1 MCLKITKKKKKVQI
15 KELCEGE
22 HICQFP
28 LTSKMYH
35 ANIKCFIAGEGSEL
49 WAGHV
54 KETIQFLLKKIQ
66 VIETKLIFALKF

>member
-15 KELCEGE
+15 KELCEGG

-35 ANIKCFIAGEGSEL
+35 ADIKCFIAGEGSE
-49 WAGHV
+49 WVGHV
-54 KETIQFLLKKIQ
+54 KEIISFLLKKIQ